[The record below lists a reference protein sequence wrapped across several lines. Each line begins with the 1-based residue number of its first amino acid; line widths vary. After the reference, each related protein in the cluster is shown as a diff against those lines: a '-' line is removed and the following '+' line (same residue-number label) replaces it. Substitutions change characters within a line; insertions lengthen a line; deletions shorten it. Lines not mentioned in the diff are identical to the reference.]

1 MKIKIS
7 KDFSSTPGPRYIREG
22 DFSAELFRKEL
33 LLPAMTEA
41 IKKDTLLTVDV
52 DGTSGYGKSF
62 FEESF
67 GGLIRNEGL
76 KYDPIIKHLAIIS
89 EEEAIHKEKIYYHLK
104 KAHDAS
110 QK

>member
-7 KDFSSTPGPRYIREG
+7 KDFSYTPGPRYIREG

-33 LLPAMTEA
+33 LLPAMTKA
-41 IKKDTLLTVDV
+41 IKQNEVLAVDV
-52 DGTSGYGKSF
+52 DGTAGYGKSF

-67 GGLIRNEGL
+67 GGLIRLEGL
-76 KYDPIIKHLAIIS
+76 DYDAIIKHLEVIS
-89 EEEAIHKEKIYYHLK
+89 KEESIHKEKIYYHLK
-104 KAHDAS
+104 KAHDEG